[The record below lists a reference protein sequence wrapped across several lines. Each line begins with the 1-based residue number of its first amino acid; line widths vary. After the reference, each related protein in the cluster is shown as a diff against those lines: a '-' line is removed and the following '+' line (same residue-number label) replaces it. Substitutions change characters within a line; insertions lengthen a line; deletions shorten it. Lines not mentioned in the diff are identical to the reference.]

1 MGLASLQAKHVGV
14 CALGKPWT
22 TFEGASAGCTCPKGP
37 TYYVVVREGSS
48 NRKTR
53 VGTNRKVAE
62 RALRKIEVAIDEG
75 AYRPHQNVAFDTWS
89 TKWLESIERKATTV
103 DSYRATMNHARRALR
118 SKRVRDIRPDDI
130 AGFSAGLRSEGLSPS
145 TRAKHLRVLHACL
158 EAAVR
163 HDYASRNP
171 VSELSPAQK
180 PRAEKKEAAYYL
192 NGELPQL
199 FAALPVGT
207 IRTVCLLA
215 LKTGMRQGELMAVR
229 WGDVDLSEG
238 MIRVRHS
245 YTDGYLSTPK
255 NHERRDVDLTDDAV
269 ELLAGWWGDC
279 GKPTDNKNL
288 VFPGESKGG
297 FLSGSTILK
306 HLYTAMAAADVPRVG
321 PTGEKRTFHSLRH
334 TFAKCALECG
344 TEITWLSRHL
354 GHGSLTVTS
363 EIYGHFERAERK
375 KQAAKLEGAFA
386 V

>member
-1 MGLASLQAKHVGV
+1 MASLQAKHVGV

-22 TFEGASAGCTCPKGP
+22 TFKEASSGCTCPKGP
-37 TYYVVVREGSS
+37 TYYVVVRERSS

-53 VGTNRKVAE
+53 VGQNRKVAE
-62 RALRKIEVAIDEG
+62 RALRKIEVAVDEG
-75 AYRPHQNVAFDTWS
+75 SYRPQQNIPFDTWS
-89 TKWLESIERKATTV
+89 TKWLESLERKETTV
-103 DSYRATMNHARRALR
+103 DSYRATINHARRALG

-130 AGFSAGLRSEGLSPS
+130 AAFSVGLRSEGLSPS

-158 EAAVR
+158 EAAIR

-207 IRTVCLLA
+207 IRTICVLA
-215 LKTGMRQGELMAVR
+215 LKTGMRQGELVAVR
-229 WGDVDLSEG
+229 WGDVDLGERV
-238 MIRVRHS
+238 IRVRQSH
-245 YTDGYLSTPK
+245 TDGYLSTPK
-255 NHERRDVDLTDDAV
+255 NHERRDVDLTDDVV
-269 ELLAGWWGDC
+269 EILAEWWAAC
-279 GKPTDNKNL
+279 GKPTDNTNL
-288 VFPGESKGG
+288 VVPGQGERG

-306 HLYTAMAAADVPRVG
+306 HLYTAMIAADIARVG

-334 TFAKCALECG
+334 TFAKCALERG
-344 TEITWLSRHL
+344 AEITWLSRHL
-354 GHGSLTVTS
+354 GHGSLKVTS
-363 EIYGHFERAERK
+363 DIYGHFERSERK
-375 KQAAKLEGAFA
+375 KQTAKLEGAFA